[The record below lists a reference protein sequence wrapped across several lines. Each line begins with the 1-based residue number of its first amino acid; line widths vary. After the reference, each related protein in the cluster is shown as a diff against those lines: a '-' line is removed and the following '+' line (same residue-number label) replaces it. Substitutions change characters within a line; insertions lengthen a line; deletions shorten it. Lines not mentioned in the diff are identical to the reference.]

1 MNPKNGKKAM
11 CLSCVRNKLFVINA
25 IRWIYANML
34 CRKCICVYPL
44 ERYFVCGWFFPL
56 TLSVI
61 WLTPYWLGGGG
72 RPDLS

>member
-11 CLSCVRNKLFVINA
+11 CLSCVRNKLFVINV
-25 IRWIYANML
+25 IHWIYVCYAGNAF
-34 CRKCICVYPL
+34 CVYPL